1 MEQENNNPKKNNS
14 GFNPYWI
21 YGIIF
26 LAIIGVNIF
35 YISNPSQDPINY
47 SRFQKMAESGDI
59 DKVEVINGNKVYVY
73 LKKEAV
79 AKEEYKDALKSN
91 FSGRPNYHF
100 NSGPSEHFAEKV
112 DKMNET
118 LPNKIDINYSE
129 KENWLGTILGFLIP
143 FLIILALWM
152 YVMRKVGGGGA
163 GPGGQLF
170 NIGKSKAT
178 LFEKNLNTQ
187 INFEDVAGLEEAKEE
202 VMEVVDFLK
211 NPKKYTSLGGKI
223 PKGVL
228 LVGPPG
234 TGKTLLAKAV
244 AGEAGVPFFTIS
256 GSDFVEMFVGVGAS
270 RVRDLFRQAREK
282 APCIVFIDEIDAVGR
297 ARGKTQV
304 QGGNDE
310 RENTLN
316 QLLV

>member
-211 NPKKYTSLGGKI
+211 NP
-223 PKGVL
+223 
-228 LVGPPG
+228 
-234 TGKTLLAKAV
+234 
-244 AGEAGVPFFTIS
+244 
-256 GSDFVEMFVGVGAS
+256 
-270 RVRDLFRQAREK
+270 
-282 APCIVFIDEIDAVGR
+282 
-297 ARGKTQV
+297 
-304 QGGNDE
+304 
-310 RENTLN
+310 
-316 QLLV
+316 